1 MYYSSGTYEAF
12 AHPEKPEGVEKKSAY
27 IIGTGLAGLTA
38 AFYLVRDGQM
48 PGNHIHLLEKLELA
62 GGSCDGYKDVHKG
75 FYMRGG
81 REMDNHFEIMWD
93 VFRDVPSIETP
104 NVSVLDEY
112 YWLNKHDPNYSLCR
126 ATVNK
131 GEDAHTDKLFKLD
144 KDSAMALSQLF
155 ITPEADL
162 EDKKISD
169 VLPESFWK
177 TNFWLYWQTMFA
189 FQKWSSAL
197 EMKRY
202 LCRYVHHID
211 GLPDFSALRFT
222 KYNQYESMILPL
234 IEYLKKHDVDVQ
246 FGMDVKNVVIEE
258 VNGKKTAKELI
269 YVKDNKEQSI
279 PLTADDLVF
288 ITNGCCTDTSCYG
301 DQTHAPDLSGIV
313 NGQGESWDLWKNIAK
328 QAKHD
333 EYGHPDVFCSNT
345 EATNWMSA
353 TVETSNEDIIQHIM
367 NICKRDPRAG
377 KVTTGGIV
385 TVKDSVNNWFLSW
398 TINRQPQFR
407 SQNKDTVLVWL
418 YALHTDTE
426 GNYIKKAMRDCT
438 GEEICQEWL
447 YHIGMDE
454 SKIKDYSENACNTT
468 TCFMPYINAFFQ
480 PRKNVDRPKVVPE
493 GAVNLAFIGQ
503 FAETPRDTI
512 FTTEYSMRTGME
524 SVYTLLNV
532 DRGVPEVWGS
542 QYDIRELLR
551 AAYYAVD
558 KKKINE
564 LPLNFKE
571 KMLLKTVLK
580 NVEGTDLELLLRD
593 TGLIE

>member
-169 VLPESFWK
+169 VLPESFWD

-246 FGMDVKNVVIEE
+246 FGMDVKNVVIED
-258 VNGKKTAKELI
+258 VDGKKTAKELI

-301 DQTHAPDLSGIV
+301 DQTHAPDLSNIV

-333 EYGHPDVFCSNT
+333 EYGHPDVFCSDT

-353 TVETSNEDIIQHIM
+353 TVETSNEDIINHIM

-385 TVKDSVNNWFLSW
+385 TVKDSVDNWFLSW
-398 TINRQPQFR
+398 TINRQPQFK

-418 YALHTDTE
+418 YALHTDIE

-493 GAVNLAFIGQ
+493 GAVNFAFIGQ

-593 TGLIE
+593 TGLID

>member
-169 VLPESFWK
+169 VLPESFWE

-246 FGMDVKNVVIEE
+246 FGMNVRNVIIEDVD
-258 VNGKKTAKELI
+258 GKKTAKELI

-333 EYGHPDVFCSNT
+333 EYGHPDVFCSDT

-493 GAVNLAFIGQ
+493 GAVNFAFIGQ